1 MKYGKLIAIAV
12 LFLIMVALFFLRRH
26 GYVAPDKIFEFLRLH
41 PILAPFLFII
51 IFMLLTLFLVPT
63 LPLNLGAGFLWGPV
77 WGTVLTIIGATLG
90 AICSFGLS
98 RYLIKDY
105 CGERFRHAMWLHLKD
120 YISKY
125 NWKVIAFVRID
136 PVFASG
142 PLNYFFGVT
151 SIAFST
157 FIWSTALFFIP
168 PAFLFAS
175 IGSIFGWVAIQGN
188 ASDLIRSTILVSA
201 GATIV
206 CLFLFLARKWAR
218 KNNKIDI

>member
-1 MKYGKLIAIAV
+1 MKYSKLIAIAI
-12 LFLIMVALFFLRRH
+12 LIIIMAVLFFLRKH
-26 GYVAPDKIFEFLRLH
+26 GYFAPEKIFEFLQSH
-41 PILAPFLFII
+41 PVLAPFLFII
-51 IFMLLTLFLVPT
+51 IFIILTLFLVPT
-63 LPLNLGAGFLWGPV
+63 LPLNLGAGFLWGPL
-77 WGTVLTIIGATLG
+77 WGTILTIIGATLG

-105 CGERFRHAMWLHLKD
+105 CGDRFRNAMWLKLKG
-120 YISKY
+120 YILKY
-125 NWKVIAFVRID
+125 NWKVVAFVRID

-175 IGSIFGWVAIQGN
+175 IGSVFGWVAIQGN
-188 ASDLIRSTILVSA
+188 ASELIRNIILVCA
-201 GATIV
+201 GVTISII
-206 CLFLFLARKWAR
+206 FLFLVRKWAK
-218 KNNKIDI
+218 KNAKIKI